1 MRPVSIITEE
11 RNTKINKAVSR
22 EEQPP
27 LLSEQSFT

>member
-11 RNTKINKAVSR
+11 RNTKINKAAALH
-22 EEQPP
+22 EKPP